1 MLNMRGTYGGSWSL
15 PSKIIGPA
23 PEGRP
28 QKKSKGVP
36 PAAGP
41 QALLKKDSE
50 SDKKMVLWG
59 SRARVAVSLSVT
71 LYS

>member
-1 MLNMRGTYGGSWSL
+1 MRHPW
-15 PSKIIGPA
+15 KEAFIGPA

-36 PAAGP
+36 PGAGP
-41 QALLKKDSE
+41 QALLKKTSG

-59 SRARVAVSLSVT
+59 IGLDFPSVSVCVNHAL
-71 LYS
+71 

>member
-1 MLNMRGTYGGSWSL
+1 MLF
-15 PSKIIGPA
+15 GPA

-36 PAAGP
+36 PGAGP

-50 SDKKMVLWG
+50 SDKKTVLWG
-59 SRARVAVSLSVT
+59 IT
-71 LYS
+71 LEFPGGCPDLHVF